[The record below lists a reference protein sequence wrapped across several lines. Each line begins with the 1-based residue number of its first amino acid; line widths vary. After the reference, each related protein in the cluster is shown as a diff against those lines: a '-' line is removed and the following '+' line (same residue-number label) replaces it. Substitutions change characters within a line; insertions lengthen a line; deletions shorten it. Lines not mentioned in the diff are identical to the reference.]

1 MQSIS
6 LCSLDPPTWLHCE
19 CRCVVS
25 ETRLSSSP
33 ASASRCIT
41 SSLLLADE
49 IIIGPVSFPLC
60 ELLSQIP
67 VSPLSLNIILEQLQ
81 RRGVLS
87 KHRKTNQQSSSS
99 SSPGKAPRP
108 SRWHLG
114 GLRGGGGR
122 VKSRRAQL
130 LRGVMSD
137 DRKTPVLKN
146 LTAHIMY

>member
-87 KHRKTNQQSSSS
+87 NTRKQTNRAA
-99 SSPGKAPRP
+99 APLLPERRRDP
-108 SRWHLG
+108 PAGIWVG
-114 GLRGGGGR
+114 CEGGGR